1 MTDNIY
7 LGGNKMS
14 KIIVVGA
21 NHAGTACI
29 NTICD
34 NYKDHEVVVYDRNS
48 DISFL
53 ACGMALWIGKQISKP
68 DGLFYASKESLEA
81 KGAKV
86 HMEAEIT
93 DIDFDKK
100 LVKGQF
106 KDGTK
111 IEDNYDKLI
120 LATGSTPVEIPVPGK
135 DLENVQYVKLFQNA
149 KDVVEKLKDPSIKKI
164 AVLGSGYIG
173 VELAE
178 AFQLQGREVV
188 LIDMLETILGT
199 HFDKDF
205 NIRMQNLLESKG
217 IKMAMG
223 ERVEEYIGKD
233 GKVAAVKTDKATHE
247 VDMIISCV
255 GFRPNS
261 LLGKDKLETF
271 KNGAYVVNKKQET
284 SIKDVYAIGDCATV
298 YDNSIDDVNYIALA
312 TNALRSGIVGAHN
325 ASGKELESLGVQGSS
340 GIMLYDLRMVGT
352 GLTVEKAKGYGIET
366 EVASFK
372 DMQKPAFMENTE
384 NAEVDIRIVY
394 RKDNRQIVGAQMISE
409 YDMSGAIHMFSLAIY
424 KKVTIDEL
432 ALLDLF
438 FMPHFNQPYNYISV
452 AALNSLK

>member
-1 MTDNIY
+1 MA
-7 LGGNKMS
+7 
-14 KIIVVGA
+14 KIIIIGA

-53 ACGMALWIGKQISKP
+53 ACGMALWIGQQISKP

-93 DIDFDKK
+93 EIDFDNKI
-100 LVKGQF
+100 VKGTF

-111 IEDNYDKLI
+111 IEDNYDKLV
-120 LATGSTPVEIPVPGK
+120 LATGSTPVQIPVPGS

-149 KDVVEKLKDPSIKKI
+149 KDVVAKLEKPEIQKI
-164 AVLGSGYIG
+164 AVLGGGYIG

-178 AFQLQGREVV
+178 AFQLLGKEVV

-199 HFDKDF
+199 HFDHDF
-205 NIRMQNLLESKG
+205 VMAMQDRMESHG

-223 ERVEEYIGKD
+223 EKVQEYIGKD
-233 GKVAAVKTDKATHE
+233 GKVAGVKTDKNTYD

-261 LLGKDKLETF
+261 GLAKDKVDTF
-271 KNGAYVVNKKQET
+271 KNGAYLVNKKQET

-298 YDNSIDDVNYIALA
+298 YDNTIQDVNYIALA
-312 TNALRSGIVGAHN
+312 TNALRSGIVAAHN
-325 ASGKELESLGVQGSS
+325 VAGGEIESLGVQGSS
-340 GIMLYDLRMVGT
+340 GICIYDLKMVST
-352 GLTVEKAKGYGIET
+352 GLTVQKAKGYGIET
-366 EVASFK
+366 EITSFK
-372 DMQKPAFMENTE
+372 DLQKPAFMEDVPNG
-384 NAEVDIRIVY
+384 EVEVKIVY
-394 RKDNRQIVGAQMISE
+394 RKDNRQIVGCQMLSE
-409 YDMSGAIHMFSLAIY
+409 YDMSGLIHMFSLAIY
-424 KKVTIDEL
+424 KQVTIDEIS
-432 ALLDLF
+432 LLDMF
-438 FMPHFNQPYNYISV
+438 FMPHFNQPYNYVSI
-452 AALNSLK
+452 AAMNARK

>member
-1 MTDNIY
+1 
-7 LGGNKMS
+7 MS
-14 KIIVVGA
+14 KIIVIGS

-34 NYKDHEVVVYDRNS
+34 NYKEHEVVVYDRNS

-93 DIDFDKK
+93 EIDYENKI
-100 LVKGQF
+100 VKGKF
-106 KDGTK
+106 KDGSP

-149 KDVVEKLKDPSIKKI
+149 KDVVDKLQKPEIKKI
-164 AVLGSGYIG
+164 AVLGGGYIG

-178 AFQLQGREVV
+178 AFQLLGKEVV

-199 HFDKDF
+199 HFDHDF
-205 NIRMQNLLESKG
+205 VMAMQDRMESHG

-223 ERVEEYIGKD
+223 ERVQEYIGKD
-233 GKVAAVKTDKATHE
+233 GKVAGVKTDKATHE

-261 LLGKDKLETF
+261 SLAKDKLDTF
-271 KNGAYVVNKKQET
+271 KNGAILVNKKQET
-284 SIKDVYAIGDCATV
+284 SMKDVYAIGDCATV
-298 YDNSIDDVNYIALA
+298 YDNTIQDVNYIALA
-312 TNALRSGIVGAHN
+312 TNALRSGIVAAHN
-325 ASGKELESLGVQGSS
+325 AAGGEIESMGVQGSS
-340 GIMLYDLRMVGT
+340 GICIYDLKMVST
-352 GLTVEKAKGYGIET
+352 GLTVAKAKSYGIET
-366 EVASFK
+366 EITSFK
-372 DMQKPAFMENTE
+372 DLQKPAFMEDVPNGDVE
-384 NAEVDIRIVY
+384 IKIVY
-394 RKDNRQIVGAQMISE
+394 RKDNRQVVGCQILSE
-409 YDMSGAIHMFSLAIY
+409 YDMSGLIHMFSLAIF
-424 KKVTIDEL
+424 KKATIDEI
-432 ALLDLF
+432 ALLDMF
-438 FMPHFNQPYNYISV
+438 FMPHFNQPYNYVSI
-452 AALNSLK
+452 AAMNAK

>member
-1 MTDNIY
+1 MA
-7 LGGNKMS
+7 
-14 KIIVVGA
+14 KIIVIGA

-34 NYKDHEVVVYDRNS
+34 NYKEHEVVVYDRNS

-53 ACGMALWIGKQISKP
+53 ACGMALWIGQQISKP

-81 KGAKV
+81 KGAKI
-86 HMEAEIT
+86 HMEAEIN

-100 LVKGQF
+100 IVRGQF
-106 KDGTK
+106 KDGSK
-111 IEDNYDKLI
+111 IEDTYDKLI
-120 LATGSTPVEIPVPGK
+120 LATGSTPIEIPVPGR

-149 KDVVEKLKDPSIKKI
+149 KDVVEKLKKPEIKKI
-164 AVLGSGYIG
+164 AVLGGGYIG

-178 AFQLQGREVV
+178 AFQLLGREVV
-188 LIDMLETILGT
+188 LIDMLDTILGT

-205 NIRMQNLLESKG
+205 NMRMQNLMASNG
-217 IKMAMG
+217 VKMAMG
-223 ERVEEYIGKD
+223 EKVQEYIGKD
-233 GKVAAVKTDKATHE
+233 GKVAAVKTDKGTHE

-271 KNGAYVVNKKQET
+271 KNGAYIVNKKQET

-312 TNALRSGIVGAHN
+312 SNALRSGIVAAHN
-325 ASGKELESLGVQGSS
+325 VSGKEIESVGVQGSS
-340 GIMLYDLRMVGT
+340 GIMIYDLRMVAT

-372 DMQKPAFMENTE
+372 DVQKPAFMENVE
-384 NAEVDIRIVY
+384 NGEVEIKIVY
-394 RKDNRQIVGAQMISE
+394 RKDNRQIVGCQMLSE

-424 KKVTIDEL
+424 KKLTVDEL

-438 FMPHFNQPYNYISV
+438 FMPHFNQPYNYITM
-452 AALNSLK
+452 AGLNAIK